1 MSREPESRWAFLK
14 GNIGVM
20 ILTSGIWSLA
30 GAMTWPFFSLYV
42 LGLGGTYVDIGL
54 ISAVGAMVRILPTFI
69 GGYLADSLG
78 RKRMVYSM
86 SFLLSLNQLLYALAP
101 HYRFLLLPAALEA
114 LWSGLRDPAFSAI
127 IADST
132 RPENRAFSYA
142 VWNIVPPLFGLLSPY
157 LSGLLMD
164 RYGVVRAMRWAYLA
178 VFATSLIASL
188 LRYKLLEETLLP
200 KAEREG
206 VSLRTAVGELLSDFR
221 RTVRSLSKQ
230 LWVFFA
236 VDFTFNFAGSLC
248 GPYFVTYATEEI
260 GLTAAQ
266 WGFISTILTLIST
279 GVRLP
284 AAWASDRY
292 GRLKFMLPCMF
303 LWPVTFF
310 LFVNAEGFSQVMAAR
325 AAMTVLDSVGV
336 PAWQA
341 FFVDLSPREHRGR
354 INAIASVSW
363 AIIGSAGSV
372 AGGTLYEGFSARA
385 PFLVTAA
392 LQFVGAVIAL
402 LTFREPSRREE

>member
-54 ISAVGAMVRILPTFI
+54 ISAVEAMVRILPTFI

-86 SFLLSLNQLLYALAP
+86 SFLLSFTQLLYALAP

-178 VFATSLIASL
+178 VFATSFIASL
-188 LRYKLLEETLLP
+188 LRYKLLGETLLP

>member
-54 ISAVGAMVRILPTFI
+54 ISAVEAMVRILPTFI
-69 GGYLADSLG
+69 GGYLADSVG

-86 SFLLSLNQLLYALAP
+86 SFLLSLNQLLYAFAP
-101 HYRFLLLPAALEA
+101 HYRFLLLPAALNA

-132 RPENRAFSYA
+132 RPENRALSYA

-188 LRYKLLEETLLP
+188 LRYKLLEETLP
-200 KAEREG
+200 SEAAG
-206 VSLRTAVGELLSDFR
+206 AGMSLRTAVGELLSDFR
-221 RTVRSLSKQ
+221 RTVRSLPRQ

-310 LFVNAEGFSQVMAAR
+310 LFANAKDFSQVMAAR

-372 AGGTLYEGFSARA
+372 AGGALYEGFSARA

-392 LQFVGAVIAL
+392 LQFIGAVVAL